1 MNYKI
6 INVKDHKEYKEKA
19 ASFFASKW
27 GIEESEYLKSIEESF
42 TSTTYPMWY
51 LAIENGTIIGGVGV
65 IENDFH
71 ERKDLSP
78 NICAL
83 YVEENRRNLGIAGAL
98 LNYAINDMKQKG
110 ITTLYLITIF
120 LMLNVKAEKS
130 PESMFIRSKLKIPFI
145 KLFLRNLF

>member
-51 LAIENGTIIGGVGV
+51 LAVENGTIIGGVGV

-78 NICAL
+78 NVCAL
-83 YVEENRRNLGIAGAL
+83 YVEKNRRNLGIAGAL
-98 LNYAINDMKQKG
+98 LNYVIKDMKQKG
-110 ITTLYLITIF
+110 ITTLYLITDHTSF
-120 LMLNVKAEKS
+120 YERYNWEYLLDVKCDGGEISRMYIHK
-130 PESMFIRSKLKIPFI
+130 E
-145 KLFLRNLF
+145 

>member
-51 LAIENGTIIGGVGV
+51 LAIENGTKFSIREGGRTVGAGTVSEII
-65 IENDFH
+65 E
-71 ERKDLSP
+71 
-78 NICAL
+78 
-83 YVEENRRNLGIAGAL
+83 
-98 LNYAINDMKQKG
+98 
-110 ITTLYLITIF
+110 
-120 LMLNVKAEKS
+120 
-130 PESMFIRSKLKIPFI
+130 
-145 KLFLRNLF
+145 

>member
-51 LAIENGTIIGGVGV
+51 LAIEKGTIIGGVGV

-71 ERKDLSP
+71 ERKDLFYYSSAW
-78 NICAL
+78 ICKR
-83 YVEENRRNLGIAGAL
+83 V
-98 LNYAINDMKQKG
+98 
-110 ITTLYLITIF
+110 
-120 LMLNVKAEKS
+120 
-130 PESMFIRSKLKIPFI
+130 P
-145 KLFLRNLF
+145 

>member
-51 LAIENGTIIGGVGV
+51 LAIENGTIIGGIGV

-78 NICAL
+78 NVCAL
-83 YVEENRRNLGIAGAL
+83 YVKENRRNLGIAGAL

-110 ITTLYLITIF
+110 ITTLYLITDHTSFYERYNRKYF
-120 LMLNVKAEKS
+120 LDVKCDGGEISRIYVHK
-130 PESMFIRSKLKIPFI
+130 E
-145 KLFLRNLF
+145 